1 MVDDPKMEIMSLGFY
16 SKSEAYTV
24 SLCPDSL
31 CPDGIG
37 RTWDRTDMGLD
48 GHGIPSRIAVTFRM
62 ILPGNERTF
71 RGIPSGIGWTWDRT
85 DMGFLLGTIRIHSF
99 LRPDSAVW
107 LSHTS
112 SV

>member
-24 SLCPDSL
+24 SLCPDFL

-48 GHGIPSRIAVTFRM
+48 GHGIPSRIAMTFRM
-62 ILPGNERTF
+62 IPPGNER
-71 RGIPSGIGWTWDRT
+71 TWDRT
-85 DMGFLLGTIRIHSF
+85 DMGSLLGSNV
-99 LRPDSAVW
+99 P
-107 LSHTS
+107 
-112 SV
+112 SVSTHF

>member
-1 MVDDPKMEIMSLGFY
+1 MSLGFY

-37 RTWDRTDMGLD
+37 RTWDRTDMGSD
-48 GHGIPSRIAVTFRM
+48 GHGIPSRIAVTFYM
-62 ILPGNERTF
+62 IPPGNEQ
-71 RGIPSGIGWTWDRT
+71 TWDRT
-85 DMGFLLGTIRIHSF
+85 DMGSLLGSNGPSVSTYF
-99 LRPDSAVW
+99 LRVDSVVW